1 MSSVPREVSA
11 FVVALTGGI
20 ASGKSA
26 VARHFEQ
33 AWVPLFDA
41 DSVAHSLVQIG
52 QPALQEISSV
62 FGNGVLTQS
71 GELDRKRM
79 RDIVFDDAQARRKL
93 EAILHP
99 KIHAR
104 LIEQVEKCTSPYC
117 VLAIPLFAEC
127 RQDYLWVD
135 RVLVTDVPRDIQ
147 INRLMQ
153 RPGIDASMAERIL
166 SAQTTREQ
174 RLALAND
181 VVDNTAPIDRLA
193 RVVNRLHELYSRLAS
208 ARSN

>member
-1 MSSVPREVSA
+1 MSSVSRERSA

-26 VARHFEQ
+26 VAKHFEQ
-33 AWVPLFDA
+33 AGVPLFDA
-41 DSVAHSLVQIG
+41 DRVAHSLVQAG
-52 QPALQEISSV
+52 QAALQEISSV
-62 FGNGVLTQS
+62 FGGEVLTQS

-127 RQDYLWVD
+127 RQDYLWVE
-135 RVLVTDVPRDIQ
+135 RVLVTDVPRGVQ

-153 RPGIDASMAERIL
+153 RPGIDATMAEHIIG
-166 SAQTTREQ
+166 AQASREQ

-181 VVDNTAPIDRLA
+181 VTDNTAPIDRLA
-193 RVVNRLHELYSRLAS
+193 CVVGRLQELYSRLAWE
-208 ARSN
+208 RDH

>member
-1 MSSVPREVSA
+1 MSSVPRERSA
-11 FVVALTGGI
+11 FAVALTGGI

-26 VARHFEQ
+26 VAKHFEQ
-33 AWVPLFDA
+33 AGVPLFDA
-41 DSVAHSLVQIG
+41 DRVAHSLVQTG
-52 QPALQEISSV
+52 QSALHEISSV
-62 FGNGVLTQS
+62 FGNGVLTPS

-104 LIEQVEKCTSPYC
+104 LIEQVEKCTSWYC

-127 RQDYLWVD
+127 RHDYLWVD
-135 RVLVTDVPRDIQ
+135 RVLVTDVPRAVQ

-166 SAQTTREQ
+166 GAQANRDQ

-181 VVDNTAPIDRLA
+181 VIDNTAPIDRLA
-193 RVVNRLHELYSRLAS
+193 PVVGRLQELYSRLS
-208 ARSN
+208 LERDR

>member
-1 MSSVPREVSA
+1 MSSVPRERST

-26 VARHFEQ
+26 VAKHFEQ
-33 AWVPLFDA
+33 AGIPLFDA
-41 DSVAHSLVQIG
+41 DRVAHSLVQAG
-52 QPALQEISSV
+52 QPALREISTV
-62 FGNGVLTQS
+62 FGSEALTQS

-79 RDIVFDDAQARRKL
+79 RDIVFDDAHARRKL

-104 LIEQVEKCTSPYC
+104 LIEQVEKCTSLYC

-135 RVLVTDVPRDIQ
+135 RVLVTDVPRGVQ
-147 INRLMQ
+147 VNRLAQ
-153 RPGIDASMAERIL
+153 RPGIDAATAERIL
-166 SAQTTREQ
+166 GAQATREQ

-181 VVDNTAPIDRLA
+181 VIDNTAPIGRLTHVVDRLQ
-193 RVVNRLHELYSRLAS
+193 ELYSRLA
-208 ARSN
+208 RERER

>member
-1 MSSVPREVSA
+1 MSSVPRERSA

-26 VARHFEQ
+26 VAKHFEQ
-33 AWVPLFDA
+33 AGIPLFDA
-41 DSVAHSLVQIG
+41 DRVAHSLVEAG
-52 QPALQEISSV
+52 QAALQEISSA
-62 FGNGVLTQS
+62 FGSDAISPS
-71 GELDRKRM
+71 GDLDRRRM
-79 RDIVFDDAQARRKL
+79 REIVFHDAQARHKL

-104 LIEQVEKCTSPYC
+104 LIEEVEGCASPYC

-135 RVLVTDVPRDIQ
+135 RILVTDVPRSVQ

-153 RPGIDASMAERIL
+153 RPGIDAPMAERIL
-166 SAQTTREQ
+166 DAQATREQ

-181 VVDNTAPIDRLA
+181 VIDNTAPIDRLS
-193 RVVNRLHELYSRLAS
+193 RVVSRLQELYSGLAQE
-208 ARSN
+208 RSR

>member
-1 MSSVPREVSA
+1 MSSVPRERSA
-11 FVVALTGGI
+11 LVVALTGGI

-33 AWVPLFDA
+33 ARIPLFDA
-41 DSVAHSLVQIG
+41 DRVAHALVQAG
-52 QPALQEISSV
+52 QAALQEISSS
-62 FGNGVLTQS
+62 FGSEVISTS
-71 GELDRKRM
+71 GGLDRKRM
-79 RDIVFDDAQARRKL
+79 RDLVFDDAQARRKL

-127 RQDYLWVD
+127 RRDYLWVD
-135 RVLVTDVPRDIQ
+135 RVLVTDVPRGTQ
-147 INRLMQ
+147 IDRLMQ
-153 RPGIDASMAERIL
+153 RPGIDAAMAERIL
-166 SAQTTREQ
+166 AAQATREQ

-181 VVDNTAPIDRLA
+181 VIDNTAPFDRLSC
-193 RVVNRLHELYSRLAS
+193 VVDRLRELYSSLALKHD
-208 ARSN
+208 R